1 MVTGF
6 SSLGLKGK
14 SDVLARQ
21 GCHLEALGKKLL
33 PRSFRLLAKV
43 ISFQLLVGIRSLFFL
58 LDLGQELLAG
68 SYMWL
73 LVPFIFST
81 CPSISTLAT
90 ACRAWH
96 NSSDFN

>member
-6 SSLGLKGK
+6 SSLRLKGK

-21 GCHLEALGKKLL
+21 GCHLEALGNKLL

-43 ISFQLLVGIRSLFFL
+43 ISFQLLFGIRALFFL

-90 ACRAWH
+90 AC
-96 NSSDFN
+96 

>member
-43 ISFQLLVGIRSLFFL
+43 ISFQLLVGIRSLFF
-58 LDLGQELLAG
+58 AG
-68 SYMWL
+68 SWPGATCWL
-73 LVPFIFST
+73 FYVFAGALNIF
-81 CPSISTLAT
+81 
-90 ACRAWH
+90 
-96 NSSDFN
+96 